1 MSILV
6 ESAPSPELVVEI
18 AYRISN
24 AEGHTQHY
32 TIKLDSQSA
41 RLLNQPPANPPAW
54 TRLDVCQCTNCPLDV
69 AAHPHCP
76 LAVQLAQVVEDWAT
90 VFSFQ
95 DVAYSVTTNERQFS
109 GTTEVKKILGSL
121 LGLIMAT
128 SDCPRMSFLR
138 PLARFHLPLASPEE
152 TAFRA
157 LSAYLLE
164 QYFVA
169 PEKVSTATFDGFIER
184 YKEIQTVNEG
194 LSARIREAS
203 QESAVIDAV
212 LGLDLL
218 AHRVPFFARE
228 TVETLRPLFAFPS
241 PDIA

>member
-1 MSILV
+1 MVDDTI
-6 ESAPSPELVVEI
+6 SPEQVVEI
-18 AYRISN
+18 EYSISTP
-24 AEGHTQHY
+24 EGHAQRY
-32 TIKLDSQSA
+32 SIKLDNHSA
-41 RLLNQPPANPPAW
+41 RLLNQPPPHPPAW
-54 TRLDVCQCTNCPLDV
+54 TRLEVCQCTNCPLD
-69 AAHPHCP
+69 AATHPHCP
-76 LAVQLAQVVEDWAT
+76 LAVQVSQVVDDWAT

-95 DVAYSVTTNERQFS
+95 NVDYSVTTSERQFS

-128 SDCPRMSFLR
+128 SDCPRMLFLR

-164 QYFVA
+164 QYFIA
-169 PEKVSTATFDGFIER
+169 SDKATTATFDGFIKR
-184 YKEIQTVNEG
+184 YTEIQTVNEG
-194 LSARIREAS
+194 LAARMQKAS
-203 QESAVIDAV
+203 QEDAVIAAV

-228 TVETLRPLFAFPS
+228 TVETLRPLFAFPTG
-241 PDIA
+241 DNT

>member
-1 MSILV
+1 MDNDTPHPGQ
-6 ESAPSPELVVEI
+6 AVEI

-24 AEGHTQHY
+24 AEGHAQHY
-32 TIKLDSQSA
+32 TIRLDSRSA
-41 RLLNQPPANPPAW
+41 RLLNPPPDNPPGW
-54 TRLDVCQCTNCPLDV
+54 TRLDVCQCANCPLDA

-76 LAVQLAQVVEDWAT
+76 LAVQVAQVVDDWAT
-90 VFSFQ
+90 AFSFQ
-95 DVAYSVTTNERQFS
+95 DVEYSVTTEERQFS
-109 GTTEVKKILGSL
+109 GTTEARKILGSL

-128 SDCPRMSFLR
+128 SDCPRMLFLR

-169 PEKVSTATFDGFIER
+169 QKGESTDTFGGFIER
-184 YKEIQTVNEG
+184 YTEIQTVNEG
-194 LSARIREAS
+194 LAARIRQAS
-203 QESAVIDAV
+203 QEDAVIDAV

-228 TVETLRPLFAFPS
+228 TVETLRPLFAFPPLDNS
-241 PDIA
+241 